1 MPIPLI
7 AIAAAAGGA
16 GFLTWGAIS
25 DTYEAKAVEALAN
38 YYKGTYPNYPANYG
52 FTKTDMARIFG
63 KYRYYV
69 REHQIGYRDYRGVYA
84 KIASDLGITDAQ
96 RRRFVLVA
104 LMDLDNITDSSLIE
118 YFRGEDKGSEVVA
131 KKVGVVARS
140 AKEVIQAADASLPW
154 YMQPKTL
161 LIVAAVG
168 GVAYLALTTGLARKA
183 AGAAVGMANR
193 KINGQEYNKNPITKS
208 RKEKAI
214 EAANRAYEIFHDK
227 KPAAAYLLPPI
238 DFENVAEL
246 GSALEIGY
254 ESDKWGGKKK
264 PYLHKFGRG
273 VKLYATA
280 DRKALIIH
288 GGKMTVESEGITN

>member
-1 MPIPLI
+1 MPFPLV
-7 AIAAAAGGA
+7 AVALAAGGA

-25 DTYEAKAVEALAN
+25 ETYEAKAVEELAS
-38 YYKGTYPNYPANYG
+38 YYKKTYPDYPQNYG
-52 FTKTDMARIFG
+52 LSKFDMARIFG

-96 RRRFVLVA
+96 RRRYVLVA
-104 LMDLDNITDSSLIE
+104 LMDLDNISDKSLIE

-131 KKVGVVARS
+131 KKVGIVARS

-161 LIVAAVG
+161 LVVAAVG
-168 GVAYLALTTGLARKA
+168 GIAYLALTTGLARKA
-183 AGAAVGMANR
+183 AGAALGAANR
-193 KINGQEYNKNPITKS
+193 KINGQSYNANPVKRS
-208 RKEKAI
+208 RKIKAM
-214 EAANRAYEIFHDK
+214 EAADRVYEIFHDK
-227 KPAAAYLLPPI
+227 KPSAAYLLPPI
-238 DFENVAEL
+238 DFDSCAEL

-254 ESDKWGGKKK
+254 ESDKWDGKKK
-264 PYLHKFGRG
+264 PYLHQFGPG

-280 DRKALIIH
+280 DKKALIIH
-288 GGKMTVESEGITN
+288 GGNMSVESQGIIN